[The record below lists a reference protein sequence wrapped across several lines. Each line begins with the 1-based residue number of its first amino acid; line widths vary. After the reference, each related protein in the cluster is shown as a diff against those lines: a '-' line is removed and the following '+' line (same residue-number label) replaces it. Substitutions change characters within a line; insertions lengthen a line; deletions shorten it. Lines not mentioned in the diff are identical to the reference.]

1 LQLLDQESAKRIFEM
16 RSYIKLFLDA
26 TNEATMSQ
34 KYSHLADKDLLEKI
48 FSFQSQVDPDNV
60 FESYKDFL
68 EANYSQLGWPIEM
81 IHGVLRRVV
90 EFKRM
95 ETEYLLKR

>member
-1 LQLLDQESAKRIFEM
+1 M
-16 RSYIKLFLDA
+16 RSFIKLFLDA
-26 TNEATMSQ
+26 INEATMSP
-34 KYSHLADKDLLEKI
+34 KYSHLADKDLLDKI
-48 FSFQSQVDPDNV
+48 FSFQSQVDPDHV

-68 EANYSQLGWPIEM
+68 ETNYSQLGWPIEM

>member
-1 LQLLDQESAKRIFEM
+1 LDQESAKRIFEM

-68 EANYSQLGWPIEM
+68 EANYSELGWPIEM

-90 EFKRM
+90 EFKRL